1 MVIEVEQ
8 IGDSI
13 INKNLVDEADSDL
26 ASSLDSSPREL
37 VFCFFMWMCVYL
49 YVQLCMFSRSGV
61 SLFFLA

>member
-37 VFCFFMWMCVYL
+37 VFCFFM
-49 YVQLCMFSRSGV
+49 
-61 SLFFLA
+61 